1 MSEIAKHTNTG
12 AEVVDCLCVGTSI
25 IVSLEAIH
33 QAGLGLNPSNDG
45 TFIRIPIPELTEE
58 RRLELTKVASRV
70 AEQGKTAIR
79 NSRRDAND
87 SIKKLQ
93 IEKQISEDE
102 EHRGYKEA
110 QRLTDEYIERIDEL
124 AARKNN
130 EILEF

>member
-1 MSEIAKHTNTG
+1 MSLISGDLNYNQAVDLGNTQG
-12 AEVVDCLCVGTSI
+12 I
-25 IVSLEAIH
+25 SL
-33 QAGLGLNPSNDG
+33 D
-45 TFIRIPIPELTEE
+45 
-58 RRLELTKVASRV
+58 
-70 AEQGKTAIR
+70 
-79 NSRRDAND
+79 RDAND
-87 SIKKLQ
+87 SVKKLQ